1 MKNNILSKNYKK
13 IVIYDEKTKKEPAVI
28 TDKEVKTASS
38 NIMVKLQP

>member
-13 IVIYDEKTKKEPAVI
+13 IVIYDEKTKKELAVI

-38 NIMVKLQP
+38 NIVVKLQP